1 MKKLSSAANYF
12 RQYYY
17 VILNM
22 IISPY
27 LLKIFNNYIHLRQI
41 LCGNRIWN
49 KGKWLANSF
58 DFSKTRLFPQ
68 FNGCLCELLPL
79 LQEVCFLLVKQFL
92 LLQETLL
99 FLYKLGIIQKYLPW
113 VLMFVCLNGI
123 LQNEEK
129 LKMPKHLINIKIIGY
144 PSYI

>member
-1 MKKLSSAANYF
+1 MEIGYEIKGSDLHIPLTLKKT
-12 RQYYY
+12 
-17 VILNM
+17 
-22 IISPY
+22 
-27 LLKIFNNYIHLRQI
+27 
-41 LCGNRIWN
+41 C
-49 KGKWLANSF
+49 
-58 DFSKTRLFPQ
+58 LFPQ

-113 VLMFVCLNGI
+113 VLMSVCLNGI